1 MLREVAVTRYIA
13 PLRTGGSVPGVVEAD
28 DLGTYVVKFTGSAQG
43 RKALVAEVIVGELGR
58 RLGLRVPELVRAHF
72 DPALGA
78 DEPHA
83 EVRGLLEASA
93 GLNLGM
99 DYLSGGADLTPE
111 LAQTFRVDP
120 LEAGRVVWLDA
131 LTANVDRTVHSSNL
145 MVWPTRGTVPA
156 RLWLIDH
163 GAALVFH
170 HRWDGTAP
178 DKAYDFRHHALGRYA
193 PDTRAADAELGP
205 RVTEALL
212 REVGLRGPR
221 RVAGRRAGLRGPA
234 GRPRRLRRLA
244 GRPRRGLGRL
254 AAHRL
259 PQRRPARGRGARPS
273 REEPPGAPGMAPA
286 RPRPARQAG
295 RRTGLVRP
303 PGRRRLN
310 DRPARYPPSVRPG
323 RAGAAGRGGPTAAV
337 DVSPPGVRRPAG

>member
-1 MLREVAVTRYIA
+1 MLREVTVTRYLT

-58 RLGLRVPELVRAHF
+58 RLGLRVPELVLADF
-72 DPALGA
+72 DPALA
-78 DEPHA
+78 AHEPHA
-83 EVRGLLEASA
+83 EVRGLLDASP

-111 LAQTFRVDP
+111 LAETFPVDR

-193 PDTRAADAELGP
+193 PDTRAADVELAP

-212 REVGLRGPR
+212 REVVAEVPDEWLAGEPGFAGPEELRDAYVTWLAARAAASAAWLPTDFPAADELAAEEDAR
-221 RVAGRRAGLRGPA
+221 RERSRR
-234 GRPRRLRRLA
+234 GRPAWL
-244 GRPRRGLGRL
+244 
-254 AAHRL
+254 
-259 PQRRPARGRGARPS
+259 QRVPDLHGK
-273 REEPPGAPGMAPA
+273 PGAEQDWSVHLDG
-286 RPRPARQAG
+286 AG
-295 RRTGLVRP
+295 
-303 PGRRRLN
+303 
-310 DRPARYPPSVRPG
+310 
-323 RAGAAGRGGPTAAV
+323 
-337 DVSPPGVRRPAG
+337 